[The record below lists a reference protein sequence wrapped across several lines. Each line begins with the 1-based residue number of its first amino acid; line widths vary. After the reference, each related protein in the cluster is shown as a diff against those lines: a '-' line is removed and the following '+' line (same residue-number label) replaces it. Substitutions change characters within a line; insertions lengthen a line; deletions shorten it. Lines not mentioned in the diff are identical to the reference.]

1 MTMNT
6 LQKKKFNKGL
16 SLLESVVV
24 LGILGTVLSGVVIY
38 QQRAEASQARQSAVT
53 ALVNTAVEARQTFGL
68 PTNGNYAGVTN
79 ANLVSSGLVITPF
92 TGSGSNITTPW
103 STPLT
108 SAGNVGAFAVQF
120 SVPDS
125 GTCNAVVSRL
135 GSSAARIV
143 VNTTAATLGGVAT
156 VGETLLLPGTGSA
169 VVKASAGAAYD
180 AANAATA
187 CNAAGRFI
195 GVAWN

>member
-1 MTMNT
+1 MKA
-6 LQKKKFNKGL
+6 LQKKKFKKGF
-16 SLLESVVV
+16 SLLEV
-24 LGILGTVLSGVVIY
+24 LGVLGLVGFIAAGVIAY
-38 QQRAEASQARQSAVT
+38 QQRAEAVQARQSAVT

-108 SAGNVGAFAVQF
+108 SAGNRGAFAVQF
-120 SVPDS
+120 SVPDAA
-125 GTCNAVVSRL
+125 TCNGVVSRL
-135 GSSAARIV
+135 GNSAARIV
-143 VNTTAATLGGVAT
+143 VNTAAATFGGTAT
-156 VGETLLLPGTGSA
+156 SGETLLLPGTGSA
-169 VVKASAGAAYD
+169 VVKASTGAEYN